1 MLLQQLAADADRIV
15 GELPPPMYDL
25 KPVKWIIELDAN
37 GRFLGITPQT
47 GDGGPKDRG
56 KLMLVPYVKRTSGL
70 RPLLL
75 ADTATYVLGMAQ
87 QDRRVEEKHAAFL
100 ELVERCAVATGAP
113 EVAAVVRLLKRPRQ
127 EWEINAEV
135 APDDVVSFR
144 VDGTHVIDNAAVRAF
159 WANEVAGSEGK
170 ASFGHARQC
179 LVCGEHAQIPPN
191 VPVPVKGI
199 PHGQSTGTAIVS
211 VNSKAF
217 ESYGLDRATTS
228 GVCQSCGERFGKALN
243 VLLKSEA
250 SRLRV
255 GPTIFAFWTQK
266 DVGFDFVTHLS
277 KPDVDQVRSLLSSY
291 RSGETVA
298 TVDDSAFYATALSA
312 NSGRAVVRD
321 WLSTTVATAKR
332 NLRRWFERARQVD
345 AWGADGMPV
354 GVYRLAAAPYRD
366 ASKQMHPALPGLLV
380 RAALH
385 GERLPAWIISAVLLR
400 LRAESNV
407 TYEQAVLLKLALL
420 FTNPRK
426 ESYMSSLETEE
437 TSIAYSCGRALAVLE
452 AIQRRALGKVNSTI
466 VDKYFAAASSAPA
479 SVFGRLLSGA
489 QPHLAKMRK
498 SEQTK
503 GAAIAL
509 ERRLEEVLVPIDAFP
524 ATLALRDQALFAL
537 GYYHQRAADRAAS
550 ASKSAGEAA
559 GNHNQEETEE

>member
-15 GELPPPMYDL
+15 GELPPPMYDR
-25 KPVKWIIELDAN
+25 KPVKWIIELDMS
-37 GRFLGITPQT
+37 GEFLGIVLQT
-47 GDGGPKDRG
+47 GDGGPKDKG

-75 ADTATYVLGMAQ
+75 ADTVTYVLGMAP

-100 ELVERCAVATGAP
+100 ELAERCASTTGVP
-113 EVAAVVRLLKRPRQ
+113 EVAAVVELLKRLRQ
-127 EWEINAEV
+127 EWEIDAEV

-144 VDGTHVIDNAAVRAF
+144 VDGTHVVDIAAVRAF
-159 WANEVAGSEGK
+159 WANEVTGSEGEDF
-170 ASFGHARQC
+170 SGHARQC
-179 LVCGEHAQIPPN
+179 LVCDERAPIPSK

-199 PHGQSTGTAIVS
+199 PGGQSAGTALVA

-243 VLLKSEA
+243 ALLKSEA
-250 SRLRV
+250 NRLRV
-255 GPTIFAFWTQK
+255 GPTVFVFWTQK

-277 KPDVDQVRSLLSSY
+277 KPDVDQVRSLLSSH
-291 RSGETVA
+291 RSGVTSA
-298 TVDDSAFYATALSA
+298 AVDDSAFYATALSA
-312 NSGRAVVRD
+312 NSARAVVRD

-332 NLRRWFERARQVD
+332 NLCRWFELTRQVD
-345 AWGADGMPV
+345 AWGKEGAPV

-385 GERLPAWIISAVLLR
+385 GERMPAGIISAVLLR

-407 TYEQAVLLKLALL
+407 TYEQAVLLKVALL
-420 FTNPRK
+420 SINPGK

-437 TSIAYSCGRALAVLE
+437 TSVAYSCGRALAVLE

-466 VDKYFAAASSAPA
+466 VDKYFAAASSTPA

-503 GAAIAL
+503 GAAVAL
-509 ERRLEEVLVPIDAFP
+509 ERRLEEVLAPIDAFP
-524 ATLALRDQALFAL
+524 TTLSLRDQALFAL

-550 ASKSAGEAA
+550 SSKSAGETA
-559 GNHNQEETEE
+559 GNHDYKETEE